1 MPERFELTYNGEDNQ
16 PHRPVML
23 HRVIYGSLE
32 RFIGILLEHLNGALP
47 VWLAPVQARVLSFT
61 DRNNKTAGNVYKE
74 LLAAG
79 IRAELDVE
87 NHTVEHKVR
96 EAEMQRIPYII
107 CIGDKEEEKG
117 TIAVRTRG
125 VKKIDFGVK
134 LDDFV
139 KKVSAEIKER
149 K

>member
-1 MPERFELTYNGEDNQ
+1 MPERFELTYNGEDNR
-16 PHRPVML
+16 PHTPVML
-23 HRVIYGSLE
+23 HRVVYGALE
-32 RFIGILLEHLNGALP
+32 RFIGVLLEHLNGNLP
-47 VWLAPVQARVLSFT
+47 VWLSPVQVRVLAFT
-61 DRNNKTAGNVYKE
+61 DRNNKAAEKVFKE
-74 LLAAG
+74 LVANG
-79 IRAELDVE
+79 IRAELDIE

-96 EAEMQRIPYII
+96 EAELQKVPYMI

-125 VKKIDFGVK
+125 QKKIDFGVK

-139 KKVSAEIKER
+139 KKVSGEIKER